1 MRLKC
6 KKDYFCG
13 MRKMYTVLVMIL
25 VVLSSCQPEFTKEEQ
40 AQLEQALSKAGGNK
54 VELEKA
60 LEQAPEAH
68 RKAVW
73 FLIANMPER
82 DLTSL
87 TADFI
92 LENTKVAYKSREQF
106 AWCKSLPD
114 SLFFNDVLPYV
125 SLNERRDN
133 WRQDFLDRFTPL
145 VADCTN
151 GFDVV
156 DSVTQNIN
164 EVVKVEYNTKRRK
177 ADQSPYESMEQ
188 GMASCTG
195 LSVLLTDALRAVG
208 IPARIA
214 GTPLWTN
221 MRGNHSWV
229 EVYLDGEWYFTEY
242 YPDELNKSWFL
253 ADAGK
258 ADPENPIHG
267 IYATSFKKTDLSYPC
282 VWDESIEYIPAVNV
296 TDRYIRLYQE
306 QVMNTALEADEL
318 MVDFVVYKNEDTAKR
333 DNRVSDRVEV
343 WQGDKNI
350 DFGYSPSTI
359 DDLNKFLKFKLK
371 KNSDYTIRYADGKG
385 GQLEEKIKTGEKAE
399 LVKLYQESL

>member
-1 MRLKC
+1 MRTI
-6 KKDYFCG
+6 
-13 MRKMYTVLVMIL
+13 YTLLILIL
-25 VVLSSCQPEFTKEEQ
+25 VVASSCQTQWTNEEQ
-40 AQLEQALSKAGGNK
+40 AQLETAFNKAGENR

-60 LEQAPEAH
+60 LEQAPKEH
-68 RKAVW
+68 RKAVL
-73 FLIANMPER
+73 FLVTNMPER

-92 LENTKVAYKSREQF
+92 LENTRVAYQAREQF
-106 AWCKSLPD
+106 AWCQALPD
-114 SLFFNDVLPYV
+114 SVFFNEVLPYA

-145 VADCTN
+145 VANCSTI
-151 GFDVV
+151 FEAV
-156 DSVTQNIN
+156 DSVTQNIKD
-164 EVVKVEYNTKRRK
+164 VVKVEYNTKRRK

-195 LSVLLTDALRAVG
+195 LSILLTDALRAVG

-221 MRGNHSWV
+221 MRGNHTWV

-258 ADPENPIHG
+258 ADPEKPIHG
-267 IYATSFKKTDLSYPC
+267 VYATSFKQTGLSYPC
-282 VWDESIEYIPAVNV
+282 VWDEDIQYIPGENV
-296 TDRYIRLYQE
+296 TARYIRLYEE
-306 QVMNTALEADEL
+306 QVKNSALNDDEL
-318 MVDFVVYKNEDTAKR
+318 LVDFVLYLNQDTTKG
-333 DNRVSDRVEV
+333 DNRVSDRVEI

-371 KNSDYTIRYADGKG
+371 KNSAYTIRYADGKG
-385 GQLEEKIKTGEKAE
+385 GQLEENIETGNQAE
-399 LVKLYQESL
+399 LVKLYQE

>member
-92 LENTKVAYKSREQF
+92 LENTKVAYQAREQF

-145 VADCTN
+145 VADCAN